1 MRKAIIVESPT
12 KTRTLSRFLGDEYKL
27 LASRGHV
34 RDLLRDGLAVD
45 VDNDF
50 EPEYEILPSQKKTVR
65 DLKKELKDIDEVY
78 LATDPDREGEAIA
91 WHLVEALGLHDAK
104 RIEFNEI
111 TQEAVLRAL
120 EHPGTIDIDRV
131 NAQQARR
138 ILDRLVGYKLSPLLW
153 RRIGSKGQKDALS
166 AGRVQSAALRLV
178 CDREREIA
186 GFTAE
191 EYWSIEA
198 ILTPGGVEKQFAAEL
213 KTRDGEQL
221 DLHTEDQTM
230 PIVEQ
235 LAQSTFVCAS
245 ITKTQVKRNPQTP
258 YRTSTLQR
266 AAAAR
271 FRFRARRTMDVAQR
285 LYEGIDIGDG
295 THGLITYMRTD
306 STRVSAEARNQATDF
321 IKQHHGENYLGK
333 GATAKARKGV
343 QDAHEGIRP
352 TDVNRTPEM
361 MNAFLDNDEARLYE
375 LIWRRFVASQM
386 APAVYSEV
394 AVEITAGEYGFRA
407 SGSVLVFDG
416 WQAVLP
422 QERDE
427 TQAQVLGELEE
438 GQAFELVEIRPE
450 QHFTKPPPR
459 YTEATLVRALEE
471 NGVGRPSTYAP
482 TIDTLRQRKYVRM
495 QQQAFI
501 PTTLGLVVNDY
512 LVANFPE
519 IVDIDFTANI
529 EERLDT
535 VQSGETQWQEILR
548 AFHGEFEADLE
559 AAAQAGPRVL
569 EGEACPEC
577 GGRLLERYS
586 LFGKFAGCEKYPEC
600 QYTRDLLADVLP
612 QQPTEEVGRECPECG
627 KPLVYRTNRRGQQFI
642 GCTGYPDCTHT
653 EALDAD
659 GKPIPPPQQ
668 TDVKCDRCGANMV
681 LRQSRRG
688 PFLGCSN
695 YPKCRGTKPAE
706 ALAGGGAQSETVA
719 PSPDAQQPAEPELD
733 LKCEKCGAPMVVKRG
748 KRGPFIACTGYP
760 ECKNTKSMAEAEGAG
775 YERPKAEVIDEA
787 CPECEKPLAIR
798 SGRKGRFIGCTGY
811 PRCRYTRDLNEPGET
826 ADE

>member
-34 RDLLRDGLAVD
+34 RDLVRDGLAVD
-45 VDNDF
+45 VEKDF
-50 EPEYEILPSQKKTVR
+50 EPDYEILPSQKKTVR

-91 WHLVEALGLHDAK
+91 WHLVEALGLQDAK

-111 TQEAVLRAL
+111 TQDAVRRAL

-198 ILTPGGVEKQFAAEL
+198 LLSPDGSDRQFAAEL
-213 KTRDGEQL
+213 KTRGGEPL
-221 DLHTEDQTM
+221 DLRTEDQTM
-230 PIVEQ
+230 PIVDE
-235 LAQSTFVCAS
+235 LARCEFICSGIST
-245 ITKTQVKRNPQTP
+245 TKVSRKPQTP

-266 AAAAR
+266 AAAGR
-271 FRFRARRTMDVAQR
+271 FRFRARRTMEVAQR
-285 LYEGIDIGDG
+285 LYEGIETDDG

-306 STRVSAEARNQATDF
+306 STRISAEAQGQAAGF
-321 IKQHHGENYLGK
+321 IKEHYGETYLGK
-333 GATAKARKGV
+333 GATGKAPKGV
-343 QDAHEGIRP
+343 QDAHEAIRP
-352 TDVNRTPEM
+352 TDVTRTPEM
-361 MNAFLDNDEARLYE
+361 MKPFLDNDEARLYE
-375 LIWRRFVASQM
+375 LVWRRFVASQM

-394 AVEITAGEYGFRA
+394 AVEIDAGEYGFRA
-407 SGSVLVFDG
+407 SGSVLLFDG

-422 QERDE
+422 QDRDE
-427 TQAQVLGELEE
+427 TEAQVLGELEQ
-438 GQAFELVEIRPE
+438 GQKLELVQIKPE
-450 QHFTKPPPR
+450 QHFTKPPAR

-471 NGVGRPSTYAP
+471 NGIGRPSTYAP

-501 PTTLGLVVNDY
+501 PTTLGMVVNDY

-519 IVDIDFTANI
+519 IVDIEFTATI
-529 EERLDT
+529 EEQLDT
-535 VQSGETQWQEILR
+535 VQSGKTQWQEILR
-548 AFHGEFEADLE
+548 AFHDEFEADLE
-559 AAAQAGPRVL
+559 AASQAGPRVL
-569 EGEACPEC
+569 EGESCPEC

-586 LFGKFAGCEKYPEC
+586 LFGKFAGCENYPKCE
-600 QYTRDLLADVLP
+600 YTRDLLADVLP

-642 GCTGYPDCTHT
+642 GCSGYPDCTHT

-659 GKPIPPPQQ
+659 GNPIPPPQQ
-668 TDVKCDRCGANMV
+668 TDVKCDRCGASMV
-681 LRQSRRG
+681 LRHSRRG

-695 YPKCRGTKPAE
+695 YPKCRGIKPVEALEGGAAQTGAPAE
-706 ALAGGGAQSETVA
+706 SGESEQPVA
-719 PSPDAQQPAEPELD
+719 PELD
-733 LKCEKCGAPMVVKRG
+733 LKCDKCGLPMVVKRG
-748 KRGPFIACTGYP
+748 RRGAFVACSGYP
-760 ECKNTKSMAEAEGAG
+760 ECKNTRPISDAEGAG
-775 YERPKAEVIDEA
+775 YDRPKAELLDEA
-787 CPECEKPLAIR
+787 CPDCGKPLAIR
-798 SGRKGRFIGCTGY
+798 SGRRGRFVGCTGY
-811 PRCRYTRDLNEPGET
+811 PRCKYTRDLDDPGEKS
-826 ADE
+826 DD